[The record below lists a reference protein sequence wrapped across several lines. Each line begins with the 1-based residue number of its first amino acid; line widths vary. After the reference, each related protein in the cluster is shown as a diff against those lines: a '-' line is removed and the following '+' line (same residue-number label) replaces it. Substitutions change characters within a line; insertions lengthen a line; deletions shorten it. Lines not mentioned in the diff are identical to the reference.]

1 MSTDPPTN
9 SDSGGPKAA
18 SATRFFLRGLGIA
31 LPAILTVVIVIWI
44 AGVINS
50 YIISPIGYGV
60 RFAISLGIDES
71 QPSGKLVFWDKLP
84 PLDYCEENY
93 KITPELKTDLEK
105 DWGTQDDHRN
115 PDGSLPP
122 EIPVAWLMRQVD
134 DITETPRIYV
144 PFGERAVPYRVYRDV
159 AKKVPDAEIPS
170 NSRGVYM
177 EFVTIEYFGSQF
189 LLSSGAIAVAVVLMY
204 FIGRL
209 VTVRIGAWVVHQ
221 FESVVL
227 ERMPVIS
234 TIYSAVKQVTDF
246 LFSERQVEYNRV
258 VAIEYPRRGIW
269 SLGFVTGDS
278 MLEMTTA
285 AGEPLVTVLIPTSP
299 MPVTGYTMS
308 VPRRELID
316 LNVTID
322 QAFQFCVSCGV
333 LVPPHQQV
341 TPELLQQALAK
352 RLTGELAVGSAAGT
366 SKGLTDGNNTDG
378 ADDHPSPDSKPEQT
392 ETTA

>member
-1 MSTDPPTN
+1 MSTDSPSNPE
-9 SDSGGPKAA
+9 SSAPKGA

-31 LPAILTVVIVIWI
+31 LPAILTVVILIWI

-60 RFAISLGIDES
+60 RFAISLGIDAS
-71 QPSGKLVFWDKLP
+71 QPSEKLVFWDKLP
-84 PLDYCEENY
+84 SLDYCEKNY
-93 KITPELKTDLEK
+93 KITPELKTGLEE
-105 DWGTQDDHRN
+105 DWNAPGDHRN

-122 EIPVAWLMRQVD
+122 EIPVAWLIRQVD
-134 DITETPRIYV
+134 DISETPRIYV

-209 VTVRIGAWVVHQ
+209 VTVRIGAWFVQQ

-227 ERMPVIS
+227 ERLPVIS

-246 LFSERQVEYNRV
+246 LFSERQIEYNRV

-341 TPELLQQALAK
+341 TPELLQQELAE
-352 RLTGELAVGSAAGT
+352 RLTRELTAGASKGAITGAVGEND
-366 SKGLTDGNNTDG
+366 TDNT
-378 ADDHPSPDSKPEQT
+378 ADNPSPDSSSEQT
-392 ETTA
+392 ESTT